1 MDVPAVP
8 GDWVA
13 RMADTIAAAVREFAP
28 IVGDDRITLFAVD
41 CHPWHGML
49 GLAVLTADEAATDPE
64 LNDPA
69 EMAAWRHYDFASGL
83 AAGRALIPLGA
94 EMRSAYYE
102 AGDRPA
108 TAEAYLRAC
117 VSAAASPTVAAA
129 LDQFKRADGFRLSVT
144 HPDSG
149 REFVA

>member
-8 GDWVA
+8 GEWVA
-13 RMADTIAAAVREFAP
+13 RLADTIAAAVREFAP
-28 IVGDDRITLFAVD
+28 AVGDDRVALFAVD

-49 GLAVLTADEAATDPE
+49 GLAVLTADEAGTDPE
-64 LNDPA
+64 LNNPA

-83 AAGRALIPLGA
+83 AAGCAFIPLGA

-102 AGDRPA
+102 AGDRPG
-108 TAEAYLRAC
+108 TAVAYLRAC
-117 VSAAASPTVAAA
+117 AAAAAGPTVAAA
-129 LDQFKRADGFRLSVT
+129 LDLFKRADGFRLSVA